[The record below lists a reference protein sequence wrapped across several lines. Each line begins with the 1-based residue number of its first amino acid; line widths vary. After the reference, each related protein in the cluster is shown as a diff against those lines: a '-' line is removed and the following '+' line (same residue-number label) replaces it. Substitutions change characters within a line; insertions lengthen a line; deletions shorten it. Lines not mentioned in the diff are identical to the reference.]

1 MKLIFDIFLYT
12 FEMII
17 AFIFISY
24 NYDKKRSKT
33 INILFIGFFIFLAGA
48 LILKFVNNEILNLV
62 VFFILNLLFF
72 IICFKIKIKEAVIY
86 SILLDA
92 VMFGAEMIALFFF
105 ILCNEISHKC
115 VQNKPGNL
123 LYIDNYK

>member
-1 MKLIFDIFLYT
+1 
-12 FEMII
+12 MII
-17 AFIFISY
+17 AFVFISY
-24 NYDKKRSKT
+24 NYDKKQSKT

-92 VMFGAEMIALFFF
+92 VMFGAEMIALFFSSYVMKF
-105 ILCNEISHKC
+105 PTNAYKT
-115 VQNKPGNL
+115 NPNL

>member
-17 AFIFISY
+17 AFVFISY
-24 NYDKKRSKT
+24 NYDKKQSKT
-33 INILFIGFFIFLAGA
+33 INTLFIGFFIFLTGA

-72 IICFKIKIKEAVIY
+72 IICFIIKT
-86 SILLDA
+86 
-92 VMFGAEMIALFFF
+92 
-105 ILCNEISHKC
+105 
-115 VQNKPGNL
+115 Q
-123 LYIDNYK
+123 